1 MKKSKITVI
10 ALGGS
15 LIVPHLSDNGGID
28 VPLLK
33 ALRRFILSE
42 LKKGKKFILVIGGGK
57 TTRMY
62 QGASSKIVNIP
73 KEDLD
78 WIGIHAT
85 RLNAQLLRTIFKKV
99 CYPVVIDHEI
109 SKREAKE
116 LKRAKQSLF
125 IASGWRP
132 GWSTDF
138 VSIRLAER
146 FGADSVV
153 IAGDIP
159 FVYDKDPKKFK
170 GAKPKNSISWKEYKK
185 IIPKAWTPGLSLP
198 VDPVAARLAE
208 RKNITAKIVKGSDFN
223 NFKKVVQGRAFKGT
237 TIS

>member
-28 VPLLK
+28 ILLLK

-42 LKKGKKFILVIGGGK
+42 LKEGQKFILVIGGGK
-57 TTRMY
+57 TTRIY
-62 QGASSKIVNIP
+62 QKASLKIVKTP

-78 WIGIHAT
+78 WIGIHAI
-85 RLNAQLLRTIFKKV
+85 RLNAQLLRNIFRKV
-99 CYPVVIDHEI
+99 CYSVVIDHEMT
-109 SKREAKE
+109 EKE
-116 LKRAKQSLF
+116 ITALKKVKQHLL
-125 IASGWRP
+125 IASVWKP
-132 GWSTDF
+132 GRSSDF
-138 VSIRLAER
+138 VAVSLAER
-146 FGADSVV
+146 FGSDDVV

-170 GAKPKNSISWKEYKK
+170 GAKPLNSVSWKEYRK
-185 IIPKAWTPGLSLP
+185 IIPKVWTPGLSSP

-208 RKNITAKIVKGSDFN
+208 KSNITAKIIKGSDFN
-223 NFKKVVQGRAFKGT
+223 NFKKVVQGKAFKGT